1 MVSNPSLP
9 EFSLTYQG
17 PALEGGHMEVREL
30 APALLALGD
39 IFHEAQEVLY
49 PLTPPVSLEIRAFNR
64 GSFQVLL
71 NLIEQDVVGALTLP
85 DATALANLI
94 TYVTNANLG
103 ILAVIKRARGEPIPG
118 PDALTSGTTR
128 YLDAAGTTLEIPRNT
143 RVLVQRT
150 SIRKSARAFVEPLAH
165 EGIDRIEIRVTDED
179 LLVIE
184 SDDVDAFNVPIPV
197 ESILT
202 DEIKDMAV
210 EVVQATLQGDY
221 IWRLDEGDGPFS
233 AHMADAEFIQRVKD
247 RQVAFIAG
255 DILFC
260 QMRVRQWWENEK
272 IHIDRTVIHVD
283 RKVSPEDES
292 DIDFRASF
300 WGTDDAPDS
309 FEQK

>member
-1 MVSNPSLP
+1 LIIAFKSPDPDGKSVSSARIYR
-9 EFSLTYQG
+9 SVV
-17 PALEGGHMEVREL
+17 A
-30 APALLALGD
+30 
-39 IFHEAQEVLY
+39 
-49 PLTPPVSLEIRAFNR
+49 NR
-64 GSFQVLL
+64 
-71 NLIEQDVVGALTLP
+71 N
-85 DATALANLI
+85 
-94 TYVTNANLG
+94 
-103 ILAVIKRARGEPIPG
+103 AVIMPLSINCVCSKAVVRRAQIMVP
-118 PDALTSGTTR
+118 
-128 YLDAAGTTLEIPRNT
+128 EIEAWDQAPEGSVET

-165 EGIDRIEIRVTDED
+165 EGIDRIEIRVTDDD

-184 SDDVDAFNVPIPV
+184 SDDIDAFNVPIPV